1 MCCTYLKELR
11 RWNRATAFLAPCN
24 HVLWEKCLVG
34 EEEEQEEE
42 EEEEVPRQTEN
53 ISHRDNN
60 YNAGKCDK

>member
-34 EEEEQEEE
+34 EEEEEEE
-42 EEEEVPRQTEN
+42 EEACRQTEN
-53 ISHRDNN
+53 INHRDDN
-60 YNAGKCDK
+60 YSVGKCDK